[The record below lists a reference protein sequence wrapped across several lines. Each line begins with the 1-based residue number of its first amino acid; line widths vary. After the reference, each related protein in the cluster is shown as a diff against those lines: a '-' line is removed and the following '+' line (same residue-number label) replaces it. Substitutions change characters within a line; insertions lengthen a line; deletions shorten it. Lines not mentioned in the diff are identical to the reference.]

1 MESAMPLERQDAHAF
16 HFLADMLES
25 VEIGLVVL
33 DLDFKVQ
40 LWNGFMENHSGLTST
55 AVREQN
61 IFTLFPELPA
71 SWLKRKIDTVV
82 TLKTRAFTSWE
93 LRPYLFRFGSSRPI
107 TGTSPYM
114 YQNVTISP
122 LAEPDGSIKQVCLMV
137 YDVTDVACSRISLE
151 QANSKLDRLSKTDN
165 LTKLLNRGAWESLLN
180 SEFER
185 FRRYGHDCTL
195 IMLDIDNFKRVN
207 DQYGHQVGDDV
218 IRHLADTMRDCLRHT
233 DHLGRYGGEEFAI
246 ILPETSLEGAG
257 VIAERL
263 RASIAAAS
271 ISSHDMNLSYTISL
285 GVATLHQHTASSQQ
299 WLRQADGALYAA
311 KHAGRNQVICAES
324 AAPSAQ
330 HPA

>member
-1 MESAMPLERQDAHAF
+1 MPLANNDAHAF
-16 HFLADMLES
+16 HFLANMLES

-33 DLDFKVQ
+33 DLEFKVQ
-40 LWNGFMENHSGLTST
+40 MWNGFMENHSGLT
-55 AVREQN
+55 ANMAREKN

-71 SWLKRKIDTVV
+71 TWLQRKIDTVV

-122 LAEPDGSIKQVCLMV
+122 LAEPDGSIKRICLMV
-137 YDVTDVACSRISLE
+137 YDVTDVACSRLELE
-151 QANSKLDRLSKTDN
+151 QVNTELDRLSKTDN

-185 FRRYGHDCTL
+185 FQRYGNPCSL

-218 IRHLADTMRDCLRHT
+218 IRHLADTMRDCLRNT

-246 ILPETSLEGAG
+246 ILPETDLEGAH

-263 RASIAAAS
+263 RHAIEKASV
-271 ISSHDMNLSYTISL
+271 SSHNTRLSYSISL
-285 GVATLHQHTASSQQ
+285 GVATLRPHIINSQH
-299 WLRQADGALYAA
+299 WLRHADEALYAA
-311 KHAGRNQVICAES
+311 KHGGRNQVVC
-324 AAPSAQ
+324 APSEAKI
-330 HPA
+330 

>member
-1 MESAMPLERQDAHAF
+1 MPLATQDAHAF
-16 HFLADMLES
+16 HFLVDMLES

-33 DLDFKVQ
+33 DLEFKVQ

-61 IFTLFPELPA
+61 IFLLFPELPA
-71 SWLKRKIDTVV
+71 AWLKRKIDTVV
-82 TLKTRAFTSWE
+82 MLNTRAFTSWE

-122 LAEPDGSIKQVCLMV
+122 LAEPDGSIKRVCLMV
-137 YDVTDVACSRISLE
+137 YDVTDVACSRIELE
-151 QANSKLDRLSKTDN
+151 QANAQLNCLSKTDN
-165 LTKLLNRGAWESLLN
+165 LTKLLNRGAWESHLN

-195 IMLDIDNFKRVN
+195 ILLDIDHFKRVN

-218 IRHLADTMRDCLRHT
+218 IRHLAKTMRACLRST

-246 ILPETSLEGAG
+246 LLPETSLQGAC

-263 RASIAAAS
+263 RQTIAQAEVHSHNANVSYTVSLGIAA
-271 ISSHDMNLSYTISL
+271 
-285 GVATLHQHTASSQQ
+285 LHKQTASSQQ
-299 WLRQADGALYAA
+299 WLRQADEALYAA
-311 KHAGRNQVICAES
+311 KHAGRNQVLCAGL
-324 AAPSAQ
+324 
-330 HPA
+330 